1 MNIEFNGKH
10 ISIES
15 EMTVGELLDRL
26 DLKADDYI
34 VVRDGRISRLTEL
47 LDEDSSV
54 IILRAIVGG

>member
-34 VVRDGRISRLTEL
+34 VVRDGRISRLMEL